1 MLCRSASWTT
11 ASLTTGPACCSWS
24 GTRAR
29 PGPASPSFS
38 GTTSSHTDTTH
49 SLLSGRYVLCC
60 REQCFHCL
68 EIADLAT
75 NVLRWVWWC
84 EGIGGVVFTVS
95 AATSCR
101 GAARRGTPS
110 SCATTPAPSP
120 GGDHQIQ
127 ISRSSHRYLYHLYV
141 DICTA
146 SSTRRSPAPPSCTA
160 PTPSTTRSTTPRP
173 AARSMSTCAGS
184 RARRWTPRIFLPST
198 EIFLFSSS
206 GELVPPAFL
215 LGPAADSEPG

>member
-1 MLCRSASWTT
+1 MDISTEYLQYQIYLYNVSTAGSGQLEPPDMPEKLKPPQPQLQSSKWGSSSWPDLAVYNNLSTQCIYSWMLCRSASWTT
-11 ASLTTGPACCSWS
+11 ASLTTGPACCSWR

-29 PGPASPSFS
+29 PGPASPSSS

-75 NVLRWVWWC
+75 NVLRWVGWC
-84 EGIGGVVFTVS
+84 AGIGEVVFTVS

-120 GGDHQIQ
+120 GGDQKIK
-127 ISRSSHRYLYHLYV
+127 IPRS
-141 DICTA
+141 
-146 SSTRRSPAPPSCTA
+146 
-160 PTPSTTRSTTPRP
+160 
-173 AARSMSTCAGS
+173 
-184 RARRWTPRIFLPST
+184 
-198 EIFLFSSS
+198 
-206 GELVPPAFL
+206 
-215 LGPAADSEPG
+215 

>member
-1 MLCRSASWTT
+1 MGTWDQSLLYLHNVSTQCIYNLSTQCIYSWMLCRSASWTT

-29 PGPASPSFS
+29 PGPASPSSS

-75 NVLRWVWWC
+75 NVLRWVGWC
-84 EGIGGVVFTVS
+84 AGIGEVVFTVS

-101 GAARRGTPS
+101 GAERRGTPS

-120 GGDHQIQ
+120 GGDK
-127 ISRSSHRYLYHLYV
+127 YLDLNIG
-141 DICTA
+141 ICIYLDN
-146 SSTRRSPAPPSCTA
+146 C
-160 PTPSTTRSTTPRP
+160 
-173 AARSMSTCAGS
+173 M
-184 RARRWTPRIFLPST
+184 
-198 EIFLFSSS
+198 
-206 GELVPPAFL
+206 
-215 LGPAADSEPG
+215 